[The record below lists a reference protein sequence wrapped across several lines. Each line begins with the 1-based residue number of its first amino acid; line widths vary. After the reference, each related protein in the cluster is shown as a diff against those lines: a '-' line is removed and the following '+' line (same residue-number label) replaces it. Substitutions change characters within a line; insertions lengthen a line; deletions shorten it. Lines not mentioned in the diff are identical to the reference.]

1 MKTVDKLLGILEEGK
16 SVLNGTIMRDIQKGN
31 ATALNERLVNFYFM
45 RGVAVLP
52 APGTQLWYLTKD
64 RGEKY
69 CRVSSGKFVALGR
82 DCVVMTTNVE
92 PEKLIKE
99 CEEHFVC
106 HTAVYVFPVG
116 DVFETEE
123 EAREELARRR
133 ETYGD

>member
-16 SVLNGTIMRDIQKGN
+16 AVLQGTLMRDIQKGS
-31 ATALNERLVNFYFM
+31 ATQLNERLINYYFM

-52 APGTQLWYLTKD
+52 VPGTQLWYLTKD

-69 CRVSSGKFVALGR
+69 CRVSSGKFIALGR

-106 HTAVYVFPVG
+106 RTAVYVLPVG

-123 EAREELARRR
+123 DAREELEKRQSV
-133 ETYGD
+133 